1 MIVVATIL
9 AVLALF
15 TFVSA
20 FRMILRERRKNEARR
35 EEQKNWYS
43 ILERICSDECARAAQ
58 ANRNFEWRG

>member
-1 MIVVATIL
+1 MIVV

-35 EEQKNWYS
+35 EEQKSWDA
-43 ILERICSDECARAAQ
+43 ILDRLNSDECARAAH
-58 ANRNFEWRG
+58 ANRNFEWRD